1 MVRQANGVKK
11 IRTLSP
17 IRIVALGFIW
27 IALSGFT
34 GLFSGPSAKL
44 DPFWKRFDET
54 SARKVDHSLW
64 QAVLDDYLVQ
74 HTSGVNLIDYEG
86 LQIDA
91 DPRLDRYIDLLSD
104 IDPRELNRPEQMS
117 YWINLYNALT
127 VRLVV
132 QNYPVDSI
140 TELGESLFSRGPW
153 DDDIVE
159 VAGRTLTLNDIEHRI
174 LRPVFEDHRVH
185 FAVNCASIGCPNLNA
200 EAFTGDQLEQQLL
213 QTANA
218 YLNHPRGLAFE
229 GEKLLLSSIFQWFSS
244 DFGEDEAQTLQTL
257 AQYVDPTV
265 AARLRQF
272 SGETEYRYDWALN
285 DLR

>member
-11 IRTLSP
+11 IHAVNPCRFVFL
-17 IRIVALGFIW
+17 VFIW
-27 IALSGFT
+27 ILLSGFT
-34 GLFSGPSAKL
+34 WLSSGPAAEL

-54 SARKVDHSLW
+54 SVRKVDHSLW
-64 QAVLDDYLVQ
+64 QSVLDDYLVQ
-74 HTSGVNLIDYEG
+74 HASGINLIDYEG

-91 DPRLDRYIDLLSD
+91 DPRLDQYIERLSAT
-104 IDPRELNRPEQMS
+104 DPRELNRAEQMS

-140 TELGESLFSRGPW
+140 KELGESLFARGPW
-153 DDDIVE
+153 DDDIVD

-200 EAFTGDQLEQQLL
+200 EAFTGDRLEQQLL
-213 QTANA
+213 QTAKA

-229 GEKLLLSSIFQWFSS
+229 GDKLLLSSIFQWFSS
-244 DFGEDEAQTLQTL
+244 DFGADEAQTLETL
-257 AQYVDPTV
+257 AQYLEPEV
-265 AARLRQF
+265 APRLRRF
-272 SGETEYRYDWALN
+272 SGETEYRYDWSLN